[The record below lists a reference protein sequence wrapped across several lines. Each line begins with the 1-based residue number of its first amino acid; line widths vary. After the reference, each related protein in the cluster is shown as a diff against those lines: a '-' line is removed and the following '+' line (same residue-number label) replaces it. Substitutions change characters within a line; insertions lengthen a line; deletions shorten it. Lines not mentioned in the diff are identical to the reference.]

1 MKVWIKI
8 VNQHVLFLLGAHKA
22 IPWKKVEK
30 SFLTDKNPISPK
42 FIDYLFSNASLITKE
57 RDNMFQKW
65 CLTQGVSA
73 FI

>member
-8 VNQHVLFLLGAHKA
+8 VNQHVLFLLGAHEA

-30 SFLTDKNPISPK
+30 SLLTDKNPISPK

-65 CLTQGVSA
+65 CLTQSVSA